1 MSQNLSQNQLIL
13 DILKDT
19 KEDLASIRQT
29 NQDVLDQL
37 NGVNGQLQLLRNDF
51 ENEQEHARRAFQN
64 ILDIQNKL
72 ENDNRAMENR
82 VIALEKDLESA
93 KKDIEGIEDL
103 KKQIRNSFIGV
114 LAVAILGVIGVN
126 IK

>member
-29 NQDVLDQL
+29 NHDVLDQL

-51 ENEQEHARRAFQN
+51 ENEQEHARRAFRN

-114 LAVAILGVIGVN
+114 LAVAVLGVIGVN
-126 IK
+126 VK

>member
-29 NQDVLDQL
+29 NHDVLDQL

-51 ENEQEHARRAFQN
+51 ENESQCSNVQSRF
-64 ILDIQNKL
+64 
-72 ENDNRAMENR
+72 
-82 VIALEKDLESA
+82 
-93 KKDIEGIEDL
+93 L
-103 KKQIRNSFIGV
+103 KKQVGWF
-114 LAVAILGVIGVN
+114 
-126 IK
+126 